1 MLEQSQAR
9 LNRLAFVGYYLDSR
23 EDVGPH
29 KRMKISDAL
38 KGKVDMDVSGMGSV
52 HGSGSVRS
60 TNPAGSTAPANQT
73 ASKPQSAIPAPQDE
87 LQISTGGQM
96 LDRMS
101 ETPEA
106 RAERIAQIKDAIEN
120 GDYDTD
126 EKLEAALSRMFE
138 VHGFDLGD
146 E

>member
-29 KRMKISDAL
+29 KRVNISDAL
-38 KGKVDMDVSGMGSV
+38 KRKVDMDVSGLGSV

-60 TNPAGSTAPANQT
+60 TNPAGSAAPANQP
-73 ASKPQSAIPAPQDE
+73 AAKPQAGISSPQDE
-87 LQISTGGQM
+87 LQISTAGQM

-101 ETPEA
+101 ETPAA

>member
-29 KRMKISDAL
+29 TRVNIADAL
-38 KGKVDMDVSGMGSV
+38 KRKVDMDVSGLGSV
-52 HGSGSVRS
+52 HAGGPVRS
-60 TNPAGSTAPANQT
+60 TNPTGSTTPANQ
-73 ASKPQSAIPAPQDE
+73 AAAKPQAGIPSPQDE
-87 LQISTGGQM
+87 LQISTAGQM
-96 LDRMS
+96 LDRMG